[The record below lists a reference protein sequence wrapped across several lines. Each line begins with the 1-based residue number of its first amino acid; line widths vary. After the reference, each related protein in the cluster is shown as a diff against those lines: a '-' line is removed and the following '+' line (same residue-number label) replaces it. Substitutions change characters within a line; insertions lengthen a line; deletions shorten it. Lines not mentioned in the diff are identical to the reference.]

1 MNNNK
6 KLTITVPLPEPYHTA
21 DFLAFHLRDNHHV
34 AEEVTENRVMKGICL
49 HSHPA
54 LLTLE
59 ISSGEAR
66 VTLSTDGPGPL
77 PEDEAR
83 MHYLAR
89 HMLGLIQP
97 VEEFET
103 QYHNHPL
110 AGPLIRQQKG
120 LRIYQSATP
129 FEAINWAI
137 IGQQISVQAA
147 ISIRRRLIQHIGLRH
162 SSGLWCYPDAAH
174 ILQTDFDGLRSCG
187 FSVGKANA
195 LLALSEQL
203 ESGALVLPDV
213 ATPEN
218 ADAVSAS
225 LTAIKGI
232 GTWTVSYALLRG
244 FNYLN
249 GSLHGDVAVRR
260 NLQRLLARDE
270 KITADETQEWLADFA
285 PWRALMAA
293 HLWRLESAAGY

>member
-1 MNNNK
+1 MSKNNK
-6 KLTITVPLPEPYHTA
+6 LIITVLLPSHYHTA
-21 DFLAFHLRDNHHV
+21 DFLAFHLRDTHNV
-34 AEEVTENRVMKGICL
+34 AEQVTENRVMKGICL
-49 HSHPA
+49 HGHPA

-59 ISSGEAR
+59 TDAGQVR
-66 VTLSTDGPGPL
+66 VTLHTDGPTL
-77 PEDEAR
+77 PGDEAAL
-83 MHYLAR
+83 HHLAC
-89 HMLGLIQP
+89 HMLGLLQP
-97 VEEFET
+97 VQEFESLY
-103 QYHNHPL
+103 QEHPQV
-110 AGPLIRQQKG
+110 GQLIRRQQG

-137 IGQQISVQAA
+137 IGQQISVHAA
-147 ISIRRRLIQHIGLRH
+147 ISIRRRLIQHINLRH
-162 SSGLWCYPDAAH
+162 SGGLWCYPDAAH
-174 ILQTDFDGLRSCG
+174 ILKTDFDGLRSCG

-195 LLALSEQL
+195 LLTLSEQL
-203 ESGALVLPDV
+203 ESGELVLPDV
-213 ATPEN
+213 VTPDN

-260 NLQRLLARDE
+260 NLQRLLEREE
-270 KITADETQEWLADFA
+270 KLTADETQAWLAEFA
-285 PWRALMAA
+285 PHRALMAA

>member
-103 QYHNHPL
+103 QYQDHP
-110 AGPLIRQQKG
+110 
-120 LRIYQSATP
+120 
-129 FEAINWAI
+129 
-137 IGQQISVQAA
+137 
-147 ISIRRRLIQHIGLRH
+147 
-162 SSGLWCYPDAAH
+162 
-174 ILQTDFDGLRSCG
+174 
-187 FSVGKANA
+187 
-195 LLALSEQL
+195 
-203 ESGALVLPDV
+203 
-213 ATPEN
+213 
-218 ADAVSAS
+218 
-225 LTAIKGI
+225 
-232 GTWTVSYALLRG
+232 
-244 FNYLN
+244 
-249 GSLHGDVAVRR
+249 
-260 NLQRLLARDE
+260 
-270 KITADETQEWLADFA
+270 
-285 PWRALMAA
+285 
-293 HLWRLESAAGY
+293 